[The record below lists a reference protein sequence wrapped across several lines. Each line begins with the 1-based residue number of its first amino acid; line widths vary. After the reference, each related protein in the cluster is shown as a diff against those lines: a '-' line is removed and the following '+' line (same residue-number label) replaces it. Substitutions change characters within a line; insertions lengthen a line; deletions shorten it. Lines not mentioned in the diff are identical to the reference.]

1 LTYQVQSEEITKA
14 RPSVK
19 ENRTN
24 ILDPI
29 QADQAGLEEEEQ
41 MNWDAFLREPIGPFN
56 GLVTPFSIASLA
68 KGQVGYGYHEKMK
81 SHFVVPER
89 LESDSKMNP
98 GARVETYSETA
109 NLPMDIVI
117 RMDLSDPLP
126 PKAIKINSKGV
137 DDYSIEDENP
147 PKPPGTDDSR
157 KEDDEEED

>member
-68 KGQVGYGYHEKMK
+68 VGQVGKGYHEKMK

-89 LESDSKMNP
+89 LESDSKQNP
-98 GARVETYSETA
+98 DARSETA

-126 PKAIKINSKGV
+126 PKALKINSMGV
-137 DDYSIEDENP
+137 SDDSIEDENP
-147 PKPPGTDDSR
+147 PKPADTGVVPPPEEP
-157 KEDDEEED
+157 ED